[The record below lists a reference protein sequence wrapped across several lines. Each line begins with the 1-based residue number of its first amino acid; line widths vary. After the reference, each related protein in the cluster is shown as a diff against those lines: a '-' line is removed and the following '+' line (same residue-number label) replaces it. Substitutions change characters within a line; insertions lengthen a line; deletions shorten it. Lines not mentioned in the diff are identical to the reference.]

1 MAGAYKRIFV
11 PVDGSATATAGL
23 REALRLAKDMAAR
36 VRLVYVIDEFP
47 VVQSEAFGFT
57 GVDLVRALGKEGEAV
72 LTRSRKQAAGRRVR
86 AEAAVTRSAMGRVGE
101 VIVREAKKWR
111 ADLIVM
117 GTHGRRGLSHV
128 VLGSDAETV
137 IRASRVPVLLIRS
150 ARRRGQ

>member
-1 MAGAYKRIFV
+1 MAGAYKRILV

-23 REALRLAKDMAAR
+23 REALRIAKSMGAR

-47 VVQSEAFGFT
+47 VVQSEAYGFT
-57 GVDLVRALGKEGEAV
+57 GVDLVRALADEGKAV
-72 LTRSRKQAAGRRVR
+72 LARAGKLAAGKRVK
-86 AEAAVTRSAMGRVGE
+86 AESGLVRSAMGRVGE

-137 IRASRVPVLLIRS
+137 IRASRAPVMLIRS
-150 ARRRGQ
+150 TRGR

>member
-1 MAGAYKRIFV
+1 MAEAYKRILV

-23 REALRLAKDMAAR
+23 REALRLAKAMRAR
-36 VRLVYVIDEFP
+36 LRLVYVIDEFP
-47 VVQSEAFGFT
+47 VVQSETYGFT
-57 GVDLVRALGKEGEAV
+57 GVDLMRALADEGKAV
-72 LTRSRKQAAGRRVR
+72 LARAGKLAASRRVK
-86 AEAAVTRSAMGRVGE
+86 AEAGLTRSAMGRVGD

-137 IRASRVPVLLIRS
+137 IRASRAPVLLIRS
-150 ARRRGQ
+150 ARGR

>member
-1 MAGAYKRIFV
+1 MYKRILV

-23 REALRLAKDMAAR
+23 REALRIAKSMGAR
-36 VRLVYVIDEFP
+36 LRLVYVIDEFP
-47 VVQSEAFGFT
+47 VVQSETYGFT
-57 GVDLVRALGKEGEAV
+57 GVDLMRALADEGKIV
-72 LTRSRKQAAGRRVR
+72 LARAGKLAASRRVK
-86 AEAAVTRSAMGRVGE
+86 AEAGLTRSAMGRVGE

-137 IRASRVPVLLIRS
+137 IRASRAPVLLIRS
-150 ARRRGQ
+150 ARGR